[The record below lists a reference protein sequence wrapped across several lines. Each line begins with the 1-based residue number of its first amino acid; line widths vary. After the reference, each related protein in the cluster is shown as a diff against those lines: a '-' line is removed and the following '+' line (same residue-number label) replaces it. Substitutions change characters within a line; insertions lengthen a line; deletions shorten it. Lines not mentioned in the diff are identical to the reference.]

1 MERGEQF
8 RVSSDHG
15 TLRAVAS
22 REVLRGDDADHIAF
36 LALDQQNLAVVVGKV
51 SGVDYLRNERPQF
64 ERLVRCLMVKNK
76 VEASDQPGLL
86 YEEQSANELLAD

>member
-1 MERGEQF
+1 MKRGEQF

-22 REVLRGDDADHIAF
+22 REVLRGDDADHFAF
-36 LALDQQNLAVVVGKV
+36 LALDQQDLAVVVDKV
-51 SGVDYLRNERPQF
+51 GGVDNLSYERPQF
-64 ERLVRCLMVKNK
+64 ERLVRGLVVENK

-86 YEEQSANELLAD
+86 DEEQSANELLAD